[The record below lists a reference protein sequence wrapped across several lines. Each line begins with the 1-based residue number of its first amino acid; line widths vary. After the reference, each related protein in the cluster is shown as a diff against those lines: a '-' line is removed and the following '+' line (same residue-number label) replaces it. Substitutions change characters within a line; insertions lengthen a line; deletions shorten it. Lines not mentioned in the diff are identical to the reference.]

1 MKCTWGALGVHLGYT
16 WNALGGTW
24 DTLGGGALRKPR
36 KLSPAN
42 PARSFHRKLS
52 LELLA
57 KSSSPKNHSPQ
68 AHPLNGPKYPRNASR
83 NATRKT
89 DGEMRPGMRPG
100 MRPKKRTPKRT
111 AKQTKKC
118 ACYLSISLDQDF
130 FWANTPQ
137 AIFKFNYFCYY

>member
-1 MKCTWGALGVHLGYT
+1 MGATWGTLGMRLGALGIH
-16 WNALGGTW
+16 
-24 DTLGGGALRKPR
+24 LGGGALRKPR
-36 KLSPAN
+36 KLSPPN
-42 PARSFHRKLS
+42 PARSFHWKLS

-68 AHPLNGPKYPRNASR
+68 AHPVNGPKYPRNASR

-137 AIFKFNYFCYY
+137 VISNFNYFCYY